1 MAPPAAKGKR
11 KQEKKA
17 KKKAKASKAAK
28 AERREAREA
37 DGSVRAAPRSRTDPG
52 ANPKAFT
59 IQSRGRAKVQR
70 ARTAEREQRRLHV
83 PLVGREEAGA
93 EPPFVVVVHGPP
105 GVGKSS
111 VIRSLVKHFTK
122 QNVADVQGPVTV
134 VSGKQRRLTFVECPQ
149 DLNAM
154 VDTAKV
160 ADLVLLVID
169 GSFGFE
175 METFEYLNMLQ
186 VHGFPKVI
194 GVLTHLDTFTKVAQ
208 LRKAKKRLKARFWA
222 EIYDGAK
229 LFYFSGL
236 VHGKYPKREV
246 LNLSRFISVQKVR
259 AVSRP
264 CGGSSWRRPAPAAAA
279 PPRRPARGR
288 RPRRTSG

>member
-1 MAPPAAKGKR
+1 M
-11 KQEKKA
+11 
-17 KKKAKASKAAK
+17 
-28 AERREAREA
+28 
-37 DGSVRAAPRSRTDPG
+37 
-52 ANPKAFT
+52 
-59 IQSRGRAKVQR
+59 
-70 ARTAEREQRRLHV
+70 

-259 AVSRP
+259 ALR
-264 CGGSSWRRPAPAAAA
+264 
-279 PPRRPARGR
+279 PRRPPPRPALRPPRCSPR
-288 RPRRTSG
+288 RPVPRRSAGRARRGHLNRWTPCGTAWWSPAWRRGSPSWGPWGCWGWPSSTTTWPRGSGRTSPARSSRAG

>member
-11 KQEKKA
+11 KKEKKA
-17 KKKAKASKAAK
+17 KKKAKATKAAK

-37 DGSVRAAPRSRTDPG
+37 DGSARAAPRSRTDPG

-93 EPPFVVVVHGPP
+93 EPPFVVVVHGTP

-208 LRKAKKRLKARFWA
+208 LRKAKKRLKARFDVLR
-222 EIYDGAK
+222 EVGAK
-229 LFYFSGL
+229 LCDL
-236 VHGKYPKREV
+236 ERAK
-246 LNLSRFISVQKVR
+246 LSQL
-259 AVSRP
+259 
-264 CGGSSWRRPAPAAAA
+264 
-279 PPRRPARGR
+279 PRRPLWHRWQ
-288 RPRRTSG
+288 

>member
-1 MAPPAAKGKR
+1 M
-11 KQEKKA
+11 
-17 KKKAKASKAAK
+17 
-28 AERREAREA
+28 
-37 DGSVRAAPRSRTDPG
+37 
-52 ANPKAFT
+52 
-59 IQSRGRAKVQR
+59 
-70 ARTAEREQRRLHV
+70 

-259 AVSRP
+259 ALR
-264 CGGSSWRRPAPAAAA
+264 
-279 PPRRPARGR
+279 PRRPPPPPCTSSASVLATAP
-288 RPRRTSG
+288 RPAAVGWPCSSRPS